1 VLNIDASPT
10 SPHYNA
16 ALGGTLYSVLEAAF
30 NFDQDNDGDID
41 ASEHQGCI
49 AIAGRLIVD
58 QNLTI
63 NSCPNIKMQPCSEVV
78 VGTGGVHPTL
88 TMSQNSIYSC
98 VQMWKGITVTPYAH
112 LVFLNNHPISDAQFG
127 ITAVGGSGLGTDPPT
142 SIEVRGNTFTNDHV
156 GIFLPSNVF
165 TTVTHIPLV
174 DNTFNT
180 ASPLSLLVTRVCQT
194 TAAT

>member
-1 VLNIDASPT
+1 MKDKRTYSCWRHSLKRLLCLQPLYVYLNIVALILAFVQRGESQTFSCHCSGTGVLNIDASPT

-112 LVFLNNHPISDAQFG
+112 LVF
-127 ITAVGGSGLGTDPPT
+127 
-142 SIEVRGNTFTNDHV
+142 
-156 GIFLPSNVF
+156 
-165 TTVTHIPLV
+165 
-174 DNTFNT
+174 
-180 ASPLSLLVTRVCQT
+180 
-194 TAAT
+194 